1 MQERSASSVQQ
12 GLALALASAAA
23 FGTNIVSAQL
33 ASQAGLS
40 GPLIVFYR
48 VFLMLAANPPP
59 KGDLGDHI
67 QQPQQGI

>member
-1 MQERSASSVQQ
+1 MQPQDASTAQR

-33 ASQAGLS
+33 AGQAGLS

-48 VFLMLAANPPP
+48 VFLMLALAA
-59 KGDLGDHI
+59 GAA
-67 QQPQQGI
+67 